1 MEHQLALVYTDN
13 MEDFI
18 TMYKSGEISLK
29 TLLELLGGYV

>member
-1 MEHQLALVYTDN
+1 

-18 TMYKSGEISLK
+18 TMYKSGEITLE